1 MGRLL
6 VTIKAWPVVTLVTI
20 GLCFLT
26 KAAAAL
32 LGVELPEQANMTFAR
47 DLLLQA
53 FGSWRAFVASAKLV
67 AAVVVIAPVLEEVV
81 FRWVLFR
88 LPQRLVE
95 KTTRGTRETGET
107 RGVEGTKGAGE
118 TRGRRSV
125 GLMLVLLFSAALF
138 AAAHYLAQPWPDAA
152 FLALFFFGAA
162 QCWLY
167 LKTGRLWCAMLN
179 HALFNLTNLVLAVLL
194 PAA

>member
-47 DLLLQA
+47 ELLLQA

-81 FRWVLFR
+81 FRWALFR

-95 KTTRGTRETGET
+95 KMTRGAGESRETRGLEETKGSGET
-107 RGVEGTKGAGE
+107 RGVA
-118 TRGRRSV
+118 V
-125 GLMLVLLFSAALF
+125 WLLLLFSAALF

-179 HALFNLTNLVLAVLL
+179 HALFNLTNLVLAILL

>member
-95 KTTRGTRETGET
+95 KMTRGTRET
-107 RGVEGTKGAGE
+107 GE